1 MTTYW
6 TTKDGQEIDVDDMST
21 SHLRNT
27 LKLIINSGILEA
39 TLIKSKPKPKGWAKA
54 RGDIAQEHEDMA
66 ILYNIDPS
74 LTCSCDDVHV
84 CQQCN
89 Q

>member
-39 TLIKSKPKPKGWAKA
+39 TLIKSKPKPKGWVGA

-74 LTCSCDDVHV
+74 LTCSCDELHL

-89 Q
+89 H